1 MKALFTGLGLL
12 LWGQLQAQPVTLA
25 MCYEA
30 ARTNYPLLKQKG
42 IIQQTAD
49 LAVAS
54 LQTNR
59 QLPQLAVNGQATWQS
74 EVTKL
79 PIELPNF
86 QVPGIS
92 KDQYKL
98 TLDASYTLYD
108 GNLTQRQ
115 VAVQQAA
122 SASAQQQVEVELNR
136 LKDQVNGLFMNALLT
151 EENIRINQAAMTDLR
166 NRIGKLTANVTFGT
180 AAQMNVDA
188 LQAEYLR
195 ADQRMADL
203 TVSRRGIRE
212 TLGLLT
218 SLAITDSTRLTV
230 SPVPQA
236 GALPVAR
243 PELQLFKNQRLVYD
257 AQESLLE
264 NRLKPRLSLFA
275 QGGAGRP
282 ALNFLNNDFRGFFI
296 GGLRLNWTI
305 SQAYTLRNDRQ
316 TLALNRQAV
325 DVQQAVFEKNLSVQL
340 RQQQTEIDRL
350 EAQVAKDA
358 ELVALRAKVRQAA
371 SVQLDNGV
379 IAARDYT
386 TELNNELQAQLNQ
399 KLHELQLLMARIT
412 YRTLTGN

>member
-1 MKALFTGLGLL
+1 MRFLFTALGLL
-12 LWGQLQAQPVTLA
+12 TGLTLQAQTITLDA
-25 MCYEA
+25 CYDA
-30 ARTNYPLLKQKG
+30 ARANYPLLKQKG
-42 IIQQTAD
+42 IIQQSAD

-59 QLPQLAVNGQATWQS
+59 RLPQLAVNGQATWQS

-108 GNLTQRQ
+108 GQLTQRQ
-115 VAVQQAA
+115 VAVQQATA
-122 SASAQQQVEVELNR
+122 ASAQQQVEVELNR
-136 LKDQVNGLFMNALLT
+136 LKEQVNGLFLNALLADET
-151 EENIRINQAAMTDLR
+151 IRINQAVMTDLQ
-166 NRIGKLTANVTFGT
+166 NRIGKVKAGVTFGT
-180 AAQMNVDA
+180 AAQMNADA

-203 TVSRRGIRE
+203 TASRRGFRE

-218 SLAITDSTRLTV
+218 GLPVTDSTRLTV
-230 SPVPQA
+230 TPLPQA
-236 GALPVAR
+236 GALVVTR
-243 PELQLFKNQRLVYD
+243 PELQLFKNQRLAYD
-257 AQESLLE
+257 AQEGLLD

-316 TLALNRQAV
+316 ALALNRQAV

-340 RQQQTEIDRL
+340 RQQQTEIDRI
-350 EAQVAKDA
+350 EAQIVKDA
-358 ELVALRAKVRQAA
+358 DLVALRAKVRQAA

-386 TELNNELQAQLNQ
+386 TELNNEVQALLNQ
-399 KLHELQLLMARIT
+399 KLHALQLLMARIT
-412 YRTLTGN
+412 YKTLTGN